1 MTTAPAALN
10 QTQSGKPLSAEEQ
23 ARRDFLAT
31 DSLSTGALP
40 AAPKRDPEAHRGYI
54 KGISLHKNEQKGTF
68 SMKIEAHS
76 EANGKDYDYYLPL
89 PSAFARDITVDANAL
104 PTGTPDPQNPSKMLP
119 GSNQRETY
127 AIRIANSD
135 GTGEAQ
141 RLRLIAWLEGKRFPT
156 DMPAPANI
164 EDWVMM
170 HNYLL
175 THTRVVFTLK
185 ADANPSE
192 PQFANVL
199 KLRGFFREQDILTNP
214 KAMKG
219 YIRTWEPQR

>member
-1 MTTAPAALN
+1 MTIATASPT
-10 QTQSGKPLSAEEQ
+10 QTGKPLSPEEQ
-23 ARRDFLAT
+23 ARRDFLAQ
-31 DSLSTGALP
+31 DSLSTGTLP

-54 KGISLHKNEQKGTF
+54 KGVSLHKNETKGTF

-89 PSAFARDITVDANAL
+89 PIAFARDINVDANTL
-104 PTGTPDPQNPSKMLP
+104 SMGSPDPQNPTKMLP
-119 GSNQRETY
+119 GTNQRETY

-141 RLRLIAWLEGKRFPT
+141 RLRFIARQEGKALPA
-156 DMPAPANI
+156 DMPGPANI
-164 EDWVMM
+164 EDWVMV

-175 THTRVVFTLK
+175 THVRVVFTLK

-199 KLRGFFREQDILTNP
+199 KLRGFFREQDILTQP
-214 KAMKG
+214 KALKG
-219 YIRTWEPQR
+219 YIRAWEQK